1 MKLSDLLSN
10 ISGLAALA
18 IVVAG
23 VGGFF
28 VVVIAAAFGKTLT
41 PEAMALVTT
50 FVNVLIGLAVG
61 AGSTGSAL
69 ALRMVRANEA
79 VIASMSMS
87 HRKEN

>member
-28 VVVIAAAFGKTLT
+28 VVLGVAALGKSLT
-41 PEAMALVTT
+41 PEAFELVKT
-50 FVNVLIGLAVG
+50 FINILIGLALGSG
-61 AGSTGSAL
+61 ATGSAM
-69 ALRMVRANEA
+69 ALRTVRAME
-79 VIASMSMS
+79 MQSMS
-87 HRKEN
+87 HRKDQ

>member
-28 VVVIAAAFGKTLT
+28 IVIGAAAFGTTLT
-41 PEAMALVTT
+41 PEALALADRVI
-50 FVNVLIGLAVG
+50 NVLIGLAIG

-69 ALRMVRANEA
+69 ALRSIRAME
-79 VIASMSMS
+79 MQSMS
-87 HRKEN
+87 HRKDQ